1 MFFHDNQF
9 WLGAWAIIAI
19 ALCVFVSTMVNY
31 SLGQDRIVADMVNN
45 GTNPVAANCAIHDS
59 MGNNPTCVLYLSRE

>member
-1 MFFHDNQF
+1 MFQDDNQF
-9 WLGAWAIIAI
+9 WLGTWAIVAI
-19 ALCVFVSTMVNY
+19 ALFALCSTLVNY

-59 MGNNPTCVLYLSRE
+59 MGNNPTCVLYLTRE